1 LKQDYYDQAI
11 HQAIQFRGWHRH
23 WASMTWQRAAIS
35 RMIDL
40 GALIK
45 SRQTVLLLFTGL
57 CAYVL
62 TRGMPLDALE
72 TSWMAAGL
80 FLLISGCTVLNMLLD
95 RDIDARMKRT
105 ATRPVAAGRIRPGE
119 ALALG
124 GALSLAGLGL
134 SFRLDL
140 RFGAVVALGFAC
152 DLLVYT
158 AWLKRR
164 TPLSILFGGV
174 AGGMPVLAGR
184 VLALGRVDLV
194 GLLLG
199 GSILLW
205 IPSHILTLTIRH
217 ADDYQ
222 SAGVPTWPGVY
233 GIRSTQTFI
242 AMANLANTV
251 VVEICALLL
260 RVHPLMQA
268 ALLAAS
274 VGLCGL
280 SIAQMTAPTERRNW
294 LIFKLASLYMLLSSS
309 LLTIGGLTRS

>member
-1 LKQDYYDQAI
+1 LGKHDMAACCNLPDDRSRCSDQKTA
-11 HQAIQFRGWHRH
+11 
-23 WASMTWQRAAIS
+23 
-35 RMIDL
+35 
-40 GALIK
+40 
-45 SRQTVLLLFTGL
+45 
-57 CAYVL
+57 
-62 TRGMPLDALE
+62 DALE

-294 LIFKLASLYMLLSSS
+294 LIFKLASLYMVLSSV
-309 LLTIGGLTRS
+309 LLTIGGLV